1 MLADIT
7 LGQYYPGTSFV
18 HKLDPRTKILA
29 TMSFIVAV
37 FLAVS
42 ATSYVILVSFVL
54 GVIFL
59 AKLPV
64 ILVVKSIKPLW
75 IIILLTMCIHLLTGR
90 EK

>member
-18 HKLDPRTKILA
+18 RKLDPRTKILA
-29 TMSFIVAV
+29 AMSFIVAV

-54 GVIFL
+54 GLFF
-59 AKLPV
+59 
-64 ILVVKSIKPLW
+64 
-75 IIILLTMCIHLLTGR
+75 
-90 EK
+90 